1 MGTVPTPP
9 APTPVQMTDI
19 QKLSF
24 SVQGSDADGNPTGA
38 VPGIT
43 FAVSPTTL
51 GAVAPAAGD
60 TTGTQFVFTPNSA
73 AGNLGTGQIQAS
85 APDPAAPATTLTGTL
100 PVTVV
105 ASATNSLVITPG
117 VPA

>member
-1 MGTVPTPP
+1 MGTPVTPP

-19 QKLSF
+19 QKLQF

-43 FAVSPTTL
+43 FSVSPTNL
-51 GAVAPAAGD
+51 GTVAPVAGD
-60 TTGTQFVFTPNSA
+60 TTGTEFEFTPNPA
-73 AGNLGTGQIQAS
+73 AGNLGSGQIQAS
-85 APDPAAPATTLTGTL
+85 ATVGSATLTGAL
-100 PVTVV
+100 PITVV

-117 VPA
+117 TPQ